1 MEPKSMMKKFV
12 KMILVAC
19 MPVLLI
25 ACATGKVSTTNPM
38 ASKKEI
44 DTFGLST
51 VDFDYAAKSA
61 LDEFMMSPW
70 LAKKEGRWLVQI
82 GNVRNETV
90 QEVDT
95 KRLTQRMVSY
105 MTKSGKFAFSSVGGS
120 LEDKS
125 VKEYRQLE
133 KSDLYDQDTGGKGKV
148 VKPDLSM
155 IGEVSQTTN
164 ISADRSKQQLEY
176 EFRLRVT
183 DLSSGIILFDSLVP
197 IDKRGSN
204 KNFAW

>member
-1 MEPKSMMKKFV
+1 MMKKFV

-19 MPVLLI
+19 MPVLLV
-25 ACATGKVSTTNPM
+25 ACASGKVSTTNPM
-38 ASKKEI
+38 ASKKEVN
-44 DTFGLST
+44 TFGLST

-120 LEDKS
+120 LADS
-125 VKEYRQLE
+125 NVKEYRQLE
-133 KSDLYDQDTGGKGKV
+133 KSDMYDQETGGKGKV

-155 IGEVSQTTN
+155 IGEISQTTN

>member
-1 MEPKSMMKKFV
+1 MELKRMMKKFV

-19 MPVLLI
+19 MPVLLV
-25 ACATGKVSTTNPM
+25 ACASGKVSTTNPM

-44 DTFGLST
+44 NTFGLST

-120 LEDKS
+120 LADS
-125 VKEYRQLE
+125 NVKEYRQLE
-133 KSDLYDQDTGGKGKV
+133 KSDMYDQETGGKGKV

-155 IGEVSQTTN
+155 IGEISQTTN
-164 ISADRSKQQLEY
+164 VSADRSKQQLEY

>member
-1 MEPKSMMKKFV
+1 MMKKFV

-19 MPVLLI
+19 MPVLLV
-25 ACATGKVSTTNPM
+25 ACASGKVSTTNPM

-44 DTFGLST
+44 NTFGLIT

-105 MTKSGKFAFSSVGGS
+105 MTKTGKFAFSSVGGS
-120 LEDKS
+120 LADS
-125 VKEYRQLE
+125 NVKEYRQLE
-133 KSDLYDQDTGGKGKV
+133 KSDMYDQETGGKGKV

-155 IGEVSQTTN
+155 IGEISQTTN

>member
-1 MEPKSMMKKFV
+1 MEPKHMMKKFV

-19 MPVLLI
+19 MPVLLV
-25 ACATGKVSTTNPM
+25 ACASGKVSTTNPM

-155 IGEVSQTTN
+155 IGEISQTTN

>member
-1 MEPKSMMKKFV
+1 MMKKFV

-19 MPVLLI
+19 MPVLLV
-25 ACATGKVSTTNPM
+25 ACASGKVSTTNPM

-44 DTFGLST
+44 NTFGLST

-105 MTKSGKFAFSSVGGS
+105 MTKTGKFAFSSVGGS
-120 LEDKS
+120 LADS
-125 VKEYRQLE
+125 NVKEYRQLE
-133 KSDLYDQDTGGKGKV
+133 KSDMYDQETGGKGKV

-155 IGEVSQTTN
+155 IGEISQTTN

>member
-1 MEPKSMMKKFV
+1 MMKKCV

-19 MPVLLI
+19 MPVLLV
-25 ACATGKVSTTNPM
+25 ACASGKVSTTNPM

-44 DTFGLST
+44 DTFGLT
-51 VDFDYAAKSA
+51 TIDFEFAAKSA

-120 LEDKS
+120 LADKS

-133 KSDLYDQDTGGKGKV
+133 KSDLYDQYTGGKGKV

-155 IGEVSQTTN
+155 IGEISQTTN
-164 ISADRSKQQLEY
+164 VSADRSKQQLEY

>member
-1 MEPKSMMKKFV
+1 MMKKFV

-19 MPVLLI
+19 MPVLMV
-25 ACATGKVSTTNPM
+25 ACASGKVSTTNPM
-38 ASKKEI
+38 ATKKEI

-120 LEDKS
+120 LADKS

-155 IGEVSQTTN
+155 IGEISQTTN

>member
-1 MEPKSMMKKFV
+1 MMKKFV

-19 MPVLLI
+19 MPVLLV
-25 ACATGKVSTTNPM
+25 ACASGKVSTTNPM

-44 DTFGLST
+44 NTFGLST

-105 MTKSGKFAFSSVGGS
+105 MTKTGKFAFSSVGGS
-120 LEDKS
+120 LADS
-125 VKEYRQLE
+125 NVKEYRQLE
-133 KSDLYDQDTGGKGKV
+133 KSDMYDQETGGKGKV

-155 IGEVSQTTN
+155 IGEISQTTN

-183 DLSSGIILFDSLVP
+183 DLSSGIILFDSLLP

-204 KNFAW
+204 KNFAWLA

>member
-1 MEPKSMMKKFV
+1 MMKKFV

-19 MPVLLI
+19 MPVLLV
-25 ACATGKVSTTNPM
+25 ACASGKVSTTNPM

-44 DTFGLST
+44 NTFGLST

-105 MTKSGKFAFSSVGGS
+105 MTKTGKFAFSSVGGS
-120 LEDKS
+120 LADS
-125 VKEYRQLE
+125 NVKDYRQLE
-133 KSDLYDQDTGGKGKV
+133 KSDMYDQETGGKGKV

-155 IGEVSQTTN
+155 IGEISQTTN

>member
-1 MEPKSMMKKFV
+1 MMKKFV

-19 MPVLLI
+19 MPVLLV
-25 ACATGKVSTTNPM
+25 ACASGKVSTTNPM

-44 DTFGLST
+44 NTFGLST

-120 LEDKS
+120 LADSS

-155 IGEVSQTTN
+155 IGEISQTTN